1 MDCLPCVRHSLSWAI
16 SAFTTLALNH
26 CDKLTS
32 RNLGCHLPPY
42 YHLLGA
48 HCFPKTRTPAWQGGS
63 WSLPSSL
70 AEAQI
75 LRHGDICLLD
85 LSLGCAHLIPLT
97 LSKMTSGSFSS
108 DFWQGLLV
116 NHKLNLIETYIE
128 RLYWLR
134 VWSWELYSLC
144 LNSRLIIYGLC
155 MVFSYLKSL
164 LPSVFS
170 FLK

>member
-1 MDCLPCVRHSLSWAI
+1 MILFYLYHFTSKHVTSSTRVQWWRIWTDLNLNLFLLRAMKGLRFVLYLQTNKLACHSFADAGI
-16 SAFTTLALNH
+16 
-26 CDKLTS
+26 K
-32 RNLGCHLPPY
+32 R
-42 YHLLGA
+42 
-48 HCFPKTRTPAWQGGS
+48 KTPGS
-63 WSLPSSL
+63 
-70 AEAQI
+70 I

-134 VWSWELYSLC
+134 AWSWELYSLC

-155 MVFSYLKSL
+155 MISGYLKSL